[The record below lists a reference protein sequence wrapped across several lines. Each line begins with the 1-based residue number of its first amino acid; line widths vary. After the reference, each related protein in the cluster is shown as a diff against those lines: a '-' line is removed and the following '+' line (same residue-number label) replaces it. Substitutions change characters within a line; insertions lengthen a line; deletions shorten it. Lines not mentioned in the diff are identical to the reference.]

1 MDIAIKWPN
10 DIYYHGDKK
19 VGGIICQS
27 HYNGRVYDVTIG
39 IGINISNKKP
49 TTCMDEIA
57 SNLQKKQIF
66 LGRSTVLASFCNQF
80 TEAIHT
86 FRVYGFEPFMKDYL
100 DNWMHSDEEVT
111 VVCDGDES
119 IKKKAIIRG
128 INSTSGMLEAETMEG
143 ELLELYP
150 DTHSLNLMD
159 KLIYRKKNVL
169 TVYRTHII
177 IQMMLNFFLQLFLL
191 SIVPN
196 HHICIR
202 LTLFITP
209 LTI

>member
-27 HYNGRVYDVTIG
+27 YFNGRVYDVTIG

-57 SNLQKKQIF
+57 SNLQKKQIV

-86 FRVYGFEPFMKDYL
+86 FRLYGFEPFMKDYL

-128 INSTSGMLEAETMEG
+128 IYSTSGMLEAETMDG

-159 KLIYRKKNVL
+159 KLIYRKKN
-169 TVYRTHII
+169 I
-177 IQMMLNFFLQLFLL
+177 
-191 SIVPN
+191 
-196 HHICIR
+196 
-202 LTLFITP
+202 
-209 LTI
+209 

>member
-1 MDIAIKWPN
+1 
-10 DIYYHGDKK
+10 
-19 VGGIICQS
+19 
-27 HYNGRVYDVTIG
+27 
-39 IGINISNKKP
+39 
-49 TTCMDEIA
+49 MDEIA
-57 SNLQKKQIF
+57 SNLQKKQIV

-86 FRVYGFEPFMKDYL
+86 FRLYGFEPFMKDYL

-128 INSTSGMLEAETMEG
+128 INSTSGMLEAETMDG

-159 KLIYRKKNVL
+159 KLIYRKKN
-169 TVYRTHII
+169 I
-177 IQMMLNFFLQLFLL
+177 
-191 SIVPN
+191 
-196 HHICIR
+196 
-202 LTLFITP
+202 
-209 LTI
+209 